1 MYKPSQQVLYQGAI
15 ATIVDTLPSVIG
27 YDYLIHC
34 SNGVQRPVTHD
45 ELTEIEV

>member
-1 MYKPSQQVLYQGAI
+1 MYQPLQQVLYQGAI

-34 SNGVQRPVTHD
+34 SNGVQRPVKEE

>member
-34 SNGVQRPVTHD
+34 SNGVQRPVKEE
-45 ELTEIEV
+45 ELTEV

>member
-1 MYKPSQQVLYQGAI
+1 MYQPLQQVRHQGAI
-15 ATIVDTLPSVIG
+15 ATIIDTLGNVAG

-45 ELTEIEV
+45 ELTEIEA